1 MPLGTILAILVA
13 VLLNQKIRGLNLYK
27 TAFFIPVVVSYTS
40 IAMVWQ
46 WLYNDDFGLI
56 NSGLN
61 SIGLPSV
68 PWLTS
73 SAWAM
78 PSVIIM
84 SIWKSLGFN
93 SVILLAGVQGVSPA
107 IYEAADI
114 DGANVVQKFFRIT
127 LPMLKPTVMFVMII
141 SMINSFQAFD
151 QIYIMTKGGPGTAT
165 QVVSYLV
172 YMNAFQYFKQGLCFC
187 HGLYPVHHYFRGQH
201 YPAEGQRKE
210 QPVRGGGQEW
220 NKPQYAK
227 AREKD
232 RFPRAHPCGA
242 DPLLPHHADPIFVD
256 DFQLPKEH
264 GRAVCCASLLDS
276 PKDVAWENYVYMFEQ
291 APWVTYFVNTAVI
304 TVVTILGAS

>member
-1 MPLGTILAILVA
+1 MIIGFIVFTIFPVAMSFYYSLTDYDGVTSPKFIGLQNYIDLFSNGDFGEALWHTIYFTIGTVPLGTLLAILVA
-13 VLLNQKIRGLNLYK
+13 VLLNQKIRGLNFYK
-27 TAFFIPVVVSYTS
+27 SSFFIPVIVSYTS

-56 NSGLN
+56 NSALN
-61 SIGLPSV
+61 TLGLPSV

-84 SIWKSLGFN
+84 SIWKNLGFN

-107 IYEAADI
+107 VYEAADI

-127 LPMLKPTVMFVMII
+127 LPMLKPTIMFVMII

-172 YMNAFQYFKQGLCFC
+172 YMNAFQYFKQGYASAMAYICL
-187 HGLYPVHHYFRGQH
+187 LYTSPSPRDRG
-201 YPAEGQRKE
+201 
-210 QPVRGGGQEW
+210 
-220 NKPQYAK
+220 
-227 AREKD
+227 
-232 RFPRAHPCGA
+232 
-242 DPLLPHHADPIFVD
+242 
-256 DFQLPKEH
+256 
-264 GRAVCCASLLDS
+264 
-276 PKDVAWENYVYMFEQ
+276 
-291 APWVTYFVNTAVI
+291 
-304 TVVTILGAS
+304 

>member
-1 MPLGTILAILVA
+1 MGCRTISTCSPTGDFGEALWHTVYFTIGTVPLGTILAILVA

-27 TAFFIPVVVSYTS
+27 TAFFIPVIVSYTS

-172 YMNAFQYFKQGLCFC
+172 YMNAFQYFKQG
-187 HGLYPVHHYFRGQH
+187 
-201 YPAEGQRKE
+201 
-210 QPVRGGGQEW
+210 
-220 NKPQYAK
+220 YAS
-227 AREKD
+227 AMAYIL
-232 RFPRAHPCGA
+232 FII
-242 DPLLPHHADPIFVD
+242 IFVASII
-256 DFQLPKEH
+256 QLKVSEKN
-264 GRAVCCASLLDS
+264 SL
-276 PKDVAWENYVYMFEQ
+276 
-291 APWVTYFVNTAVI
+291 
-304 TVVTILGAS
+304 

>member
-27 TAFFIPVVVSYTS
+27 TAFFIPVIVSYTS

-56 NSGLN
+56 NSALN
-61 SIGLPSV
+61 TLGLPSV

-84 SIWKSLGFN
+84 SIWKNLGFN
-93 SVILLAGVQGVSPA
+93 SVILLAGVQGISPA
-107 IYEAADI
+107 VYEAADI

-127 LPMLKPTVMFVMII
+127 LPMLKPTIMFVMII

-172 YMNAFQYFKQGLCFC
+172 YMNAFQ
-187 HGLYPVHHYFRGQH
+187 
-201 YPAEGQRKE
+201 
-210 QPVRGGGQEW
+210 
-220 NKPQYAK
+220 
-227 AREKD
+227 
-232 RFPRAHPCGA
+232 
-242 DPLLPHHADPIFVD
+242 
-256 DFQLPKEH
+256 
-264 GRAVCCASLLDS
+264 
-276 PKDVAWENYVYMFEQ
+276 
-291 APWVTYFVNTAVI
+291 
-304 TVVTILGAS
+304 

>member
-27 TAFFIPVVVSYTS
+27 TAFFIPVIVSYTS

-73 SAWAM
+73 SAWAI

-210 QPVRGGGQEW
+210 QPVRGGDKNGTNRSTQRQG
-220 NKPQYAK
+220 KKIA
-227 AREKD
+227 
-232 RFPRAHPCGA
+232 FRASPMWVLILCSLTMLIPFLWMISSSLKNMDELFA
-242 DPLLPHHADPIFVD
+242 VPPYWIPLRMWLGKTMCICSNRLLGLPILST
-256 DFQLPKEH
+256 QLL
-264 GRAVCCASLLDS
+264 S
-276 PKDVAWENYVYMFEQ
+276 Q
-291 APWVTYFVNTAVI
+291 
-304 TVVTILGAS
+304 

>member
-1 MPLGTILAILVA
+1 MAAKPSAKKRKPIGANETFWGYLFLLPVIIGFIVFTIFPVAMSFYYSLTDYDGVTSPKFIGLQNYIDLFSNGDFGEALWHTIYFTIGTVPLGTILAILVA

-27 TAFFIPVVVSYTS
+27 TAFFIPVIVSYTS

-56 NSGLN
+56 NSALN
-61 SIGLPSV
+61 TLGLPSV

-84 SIWKSLGFN
+84 SIWKNLGFN

-107 IYEAADI
+107 VYEAADI
-114 DGANVVQKFFRIT
+114 NGANVVQKFFRIT
-127 LPMLKPTVMFVMII
+127 LPMLKPTIMFVMII

-172 YMNAFQYFKQGLCFC
+172 YMNAFQYFKQG
-187 HGLYPVHHYFRGQH
+187 
-201 YPAEGQRKE
+201 
-210 QPVRGGGQEW
+210 
-220 NKPQYAK
+220 YAS
-227 AREKD
+227 AMAYIL
-232 RFPRAHPCGA
+232 F
-242 DPLLPHHADPIFVD
+242 LIIFVASII
-256 DFQLPKEH
+256 QLKVSEKNN
-264 GRAVCCASLLDS
+264 V
-276 PKDVAWENYVYMFEQ
+276 
-291 APWVTYFVNTAVI
+291 
-304 TVVTILGAS
+304 

>member
-1 MPLGTILAILVA
+1 MARPCGTQFTLPSAQCPLGTILAILVA

-27 TAFFIPVVVSYTS
+27 TAFFIPVIVSYTS

-172 YMNAFQYFKQGLCFC
+172 YMNAFQYFKQG
-187 HGLYPVHHYFRGQH
+187 
-201 YPAEGQRKE
+201 
-210 QPVRGGGQEW
+210 
-220 NKPQYAK
+220 YAS
-227 AREKD
+227 AMAYIL
-232 RFPRAHPCGA
+232 FII
-242 DPLLPHHADPIFVD
+242 IFVASII
-256 DFQLPKEH
+256 QLKVSEKN
-264 GRAVCCASLLDS
+264 SL
-276 PKDVAWENYVYMFEQ
+276 
-291 APWVTYFVNTAVI
+291 
-304 TVVTILGAS
+304 

>member
-1 MPLGTILAILVA
+1 MNQTTTPGAARSAILWNRLRTFLSKPHNVILLLMGIVVTITTIAPIVAIVEDTFKIHPGTIDAHLTGQTAGYTLVNYIDLFTNGDFGEALWHTVYFTIGTVHLGTILAILVA

-27 TAFFIPVVVSYTS
+27 TAFFIPVIVSYTS

-172 YMNAFQYFKQGLCFC
+172 YMNAFQYFKQG
-187 HGLYPVHHYFRGQH
+187 
-201 YPAEGQRKE
+201 
-210 QPVRGGGQEW
+210 
-220 NKPQYAK
+220 YAS
-227 AREKD
+227 AMAYIL
-232 RFPRAHPCGA
+232 FII
-242 DPLLPHHADPIFVD
+242 IFVASII
-256 DFQLPKEH
+256 QLKVSEKN
-264 GRAVCCASLLDS
+264 SL
-276 PKDVAWENYVYMFEQ
+276 
-291 APWVTYFVNTAVI
+291 
-304 TVVTILGAS
+304 